1 MFNEEGNVEKLT
13 DTIHHTL
20 SGEEFDYELILV
32 DDGSTDNTW
41 HLIQK
46 VNASNN
52 RVKGLSLSR
61 NFGHQNALFAGL
73 HYAKGQAVITMDGDL
88 QHPPAVVREMYAA
101 WKSGYKIVETRRID
115 PCRHKLV

>member
-1 MFNEEGNVEKLT
+1 MFNEEGNVEKLA
-13 DTIHHTL
+13 DTIQHTL

-52 RVKGLSLSR
+52 RVKGLSLRATLVIRMRCSLA
-61 NFGHQNALFAGL
+61 FIMQ
-73 HYAKGQAVITMDGDL
+73 KG
-88 QHPPAVVREMYAA
+88 
-101 WKSGYKIVETRRID
+101 RRS
-115 PCRHKLV
+115 